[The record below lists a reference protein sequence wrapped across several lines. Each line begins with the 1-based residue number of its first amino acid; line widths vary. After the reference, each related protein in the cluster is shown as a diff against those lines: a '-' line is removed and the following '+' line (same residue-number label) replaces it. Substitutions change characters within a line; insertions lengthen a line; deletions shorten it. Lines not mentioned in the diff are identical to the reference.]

1 MGTVRA
7 RARSRR
13 TLGTETGSRKR
24 RNGENGAFFKP
35 RGDMFH
41 GRGRGNSTMTDLV
54 STEGKR

>member
-1 MGTVRA
+1 MRA

-41 GRGRGNSTMTDLV
+41 GRGRGNSTMMDLV